1 MNQRFQQKDID
12 KIKALHADNE
22 LYTAIDSIGRKL
34 QADQEFALCAEE
46 CFIETLDVLQS
57 IIDKGKSAINDIEN
71 MWLEKFNNFKHHDL
85 HIEKH
90 EIRKSVCEVFGFAVI
105 ALNSSK
111 DSFYSYLLANKII
124 CLLASKEYCFDGWNT
139 LLYQIADV
147 KLRDGWFDD
156 FANSKTI
163 TITTAHDAK
172 KQKKSA
178 TKPKTQQKITNCTY
192 HYRWN
197 NKEPQR
203 ITLLYQALI
212 RGEMIDKDTNP
223 ENFEAIFSGQ
233 QSTARVKWI
242 ASRAWLWYLLN
253 EMQQKK
259 YIEIEGE
266 SIWIIASSHFV
277 DKEGKL
283 YDSRSFS
290 KCKPPRKAATA
301 LDSIVEILNTSK
313 DAPKLNIMD
322 DDPDSEI
329 YAGISDH
336 LWAT

>member
-1 MNQRFQQKDID
+1 MNQRFQPKDIE
-12 KIKALHADNE
+12 KIRALHAENE
-22 LYTAIDSIGRKL
+22 LYIAIESIGRKL
-34 QADQEFALCAEE
+34 QFDQQFSLCIEE
-46 CFIETLDVLQS
+46 CFVETTELLHCIV
-57 IIDKGKSAINDIEN
+57 DKGKHAVTVIEN
-71 MWLEKFNNFKHHDL
+71 MWLDKFNNFLSHDR
-85 HIEKH
+85 HIGKE
-90 EIRKSVCEVFGFAVI
+90 EISKSVCEVFGFAVI

-111 DSFYSYLLANKII
+111 DSFYNYQLAEKII
-124 CLLASKEYCFDGWNT
+124 CLLGSSKYRFEGWNT
-139 LLYQIADV
+139 LLYEIANV

-212 RGEMIDKDTNP
+212 RGKMIDKDTNP

-290 KCKPPRKAATA
+290 RCKPPKKAATA